1 MSLRSQLFLLQ
12 LVIVL
17 VVVAVAGY
25 TAVTMQRLQIREQ
38 YEDRMVGVAQSVAQL
53 PSVIEA
59 FGEPDPSETIQ
70 PIADLI
76 RQSTGVTYVVV
87 TDDAGIR
94 YSHPNPDLIGEVV
107 STDPSVPLSGDTFV
121 GTQTGTLGKS
131 WRVKVPIYGGDRAII
146 GTASVG
152 VLESEL
158 EADLYEDLPRLLVW
172 LIGAAL
178 VGFAGAIWI
187 SRLVWRRIYR
197 LEPEQIAALLET
209 RDAMIHGISEGVV
222 AVDAQRRIALLNDE
236 AKRLLNLDDAATGQ
250 PADDVM
256 EPALARLLTD
266 PADTDETVLS
276 GERVLLARTSD
287 ALVDGRRVGR
297 VMILRDRTELYQ
309 LLTDLDGERDVTQ
322 ALRAQAH
329 EFANRMHTISGLLE
343 LGRTEQ
349 AVDFISRS
357 GHGGSLVSG
366 SIAPGIQDPDAAS
379 LLMTKS
385 TIAAE
390 KGIDLVID
398 DTSTLGPDGTTDVVT
413 ILGILIDN
421 ALEAVTAS
429 GRGDGRVSVHLATG
443 DGGGSGMNEDDGG
456 TVRITVADNGPGVAP
471 DAVDGIFSSGF
482 STKDGGQTGTRGFGL
497 ALVDRIA
504 RRRSGH
510 VVVDESELGGAEFTV
525 WLAPSDAAVRSAL
538 QVP

>member
-1 MSLRSQLFLLQ
+1 MIRTMSLRSQLFLLQ
-12 LVIVL
+12 LAIVL
-17 VVVAVAGY
+17 VIVAVAGS

-53 PSVIEA
+53 PSVVEA
-59 FGEPDPSETIQ
+59 FDQADPSATIQ

-87 TDDAGIR
+87 TDRHGIR
-94 YSHPNPDLIGEVV
+94 YSHPNPELIGEPV
-107 STDPSVPLSGDTFV
+107 STDPSIPLSGETFV

-131 WRVKVPIYGGDRAII
+131 WRVKVPIYSTDGGII

-152 VLESEL
+152 TLESEL
-158 EADLYEDLPRLLVW
+158 DADLYEDLPRLLAW
-172 LIGAAL
+172 LIVAAL
-178 VGFAGAIWI
+178 VGSAGAIWI

-197 LEPEQIAALLET
+197 LEPEQIASLLET
-209 RDAMIHGISEGVV
+209 RDAMIHGISEGMV
-222 AVDAQRRIALLNDE
+222 AVDANHRIALLNDE
-236 AKRLLNLDDAATGQ
+236 AKRLLALDDAATGRL
-250 PADDVM
+250 AEDVM

-390 KGIDLVID
+390 KGITLSID
-398 DTSTLGPDGTTDVVT
+398 DTSTLEPDGTTDVVT
-413 ILGILIDN
+413 VLGILIDN
-421 ALEAVTAS
+421 AMEAVTGS
-429 GRGDGRVSVHLATG
+429 GRPDGQVAVHLDTA
-443 DGGGSGMNEDDGG
+443 DDA
-456 TVRITVADNGPGVAP
+456 VRITVSDNGPGIATE
-471 DAVDGIFSSGF
+471 DMDDIFSSGY
-482 STKDGGQTGTRGFGL
+482 STKDGGHTGTRGFGL
-497 ALVDRIA
+497 ALVDRIT
-504 RRRSGH
+504 RRRSGQ
-510 VVVDESELGGAEFTV
+510 VVVDDSELGGAEFTV
-525 WLAPSDAAVRSAL
+525 WLAPSLIEAPRSTL

>member
-1 MSLRSQLFLLQ
+1 MSLRSQLFFLQ
-12 LVIVL
+12 LAIVLVIV
-17 VVVAVAGY
+17 VVAGS
-25 TAVTMQRLQIREQ
+25 TAVAMQRMQIREQ
-38 YEDRMVGVAQSVAQL
+38 YQDRMVGVAQSVAQL

-59 FGEPDPSETIQ
+59 FDQKDPSEAIQ

-87 TDDAGIR
+87 TDGDGIR
-94 YSHPNPDLIGEVV
+94 YSHPNPELIGKLV
-107 STDPSVPLSGDTFV
+107 STDPSIPLSGVTFV

-131 WRVKVPIYGGDRAII
+131 WRVKVPIFNSDGGII

-152 VLESEL
+152 ILESEL
-158 EADLYEDLPRLLVW
+158 DADLYEDLPRLLAW
-172 LIGAAL
+172 LIVAAL
-178 VGFAGAIWI
+178 VGSAGAIWI

-197 LEPEQIAALLET
+197 LEPEQIASLLET
-209 RDAMIHGISEGVV
+209 RDAMIHGISEGMV
-222 AVDAQRRIALLNDE
+222 AMDEHHRIALLNDE
-236 AKRLLNLDDAATGQ
+236 AKRLLELDDDAIGQ
-250 PADDVM
+250 LVADAM
-256 EPALARLLTD
+256 EPALAHLLTD

-276 GERVLLARTSD
+276 GERVLLARTSG
-287 ALVDGRRVGR
+287 ALVDGVRVGR

-366 SIAPGIQDPDAAS
+366 TIAPGIQDPDAAS

-385 TIAAE
+385 TIASE
-390 KGIDLVID
+390 KGIALSID
-398 DTSTLGPDGTTDVVT
+398 DTSTLEPDGTTDVVT
-413 ILGILIDN
+413 VLGILIDN
-421 ALEAVTAS
+421 AMEAATGS
-429 GRGDGRVSVHLATG
+429 GHADGRVSVHLET
-443 DGGGSGMNEDDGG
+443 SDDA
-456 TVRITVADNGPGVAP
+456 VRITVADNGPGVAAE
-471 DAVDGIFSSGF
+471 DIDGIFSSGY
-482 STKDGGQTGTRGFGL
+482 STKDGGHTGTRGFGL

-504 RRRSGH
+504 RRRSGQ
-510 VVVDESELGGAEFTV
+510 VVVDDSELGGAEFTV
-525 WLAPSDAAVRSAL
+525 WLAPSLIDVPRSTL

>member
-1 MSLRSQLFLLQ
+1 MPLRSQLFLLQ
-12 LVIVL
+12 LAIVL
-17 VVVAVAGY
+17 VIVAVAGS
-25 TAVTMQRLQIREQ
+25 TAVAMQRLQIREQ
-38 YEDRMVGVAQSVAQL
+38 YQDRMVGVAQSVAQL

-59 FGEPDPSETIQ
+59 FDEADPSATIQ

-76 RQSTGVTYVVV
+76 RESTGVTYVVV
-87 TDDAGIR
+87 TDAEGLR
-94 YSHPNPDLIGEVV
+94 YSHPNPELIGEPV
-107 STDPSVPLSGDTFV
+107 STDPSVPLSGEIFV
-121 GTQTGTLGKS
+121 GTQTGTLGES
-131 WRVKVPIYGGDRAII
+131 WRVKVPVYADGDNTDGDII

-152 VLESEL
+152 VLESAL
-158 EADLYEDLPRLLVW
+158 DADLYEDLPRLLAW
-172 LIGAAL
+172 LIVAAL
-178 VGFAGAIWI
+178 VGSAGAIWI

-197 LEPEQIAALLET
+197 LEPEQIASLLET
-209 RDAMIHGISEGVV
+209 RDAMIHGISEGMV
-222 AVDAQRRIALLNDE
+222 AVDAHHRIVLLNDE
-236 AKRLLNLDDAATGQ
+236 AKRLLDLDDDATGR
-250 PADDVM
+250 PAAAVM

-287 ALVDGRRVGR
+287 ALVDGVRVGR

-309 LLTDLDGERDVTQ
+309 LLTDLDGERDATQ

-366 SIAPGIQDPDAAS
+366 SIAPGIEDPDAAS

-390 KGIDLVID
+390 KGITLSID
-398 DTSTLGPDGTTDVVT
+398 DTSTLEADGTTDVVT

-421 ALEAVTAS
+421 ALEAAADG
-429 GRGDGRVSVHLATG
+429 GRGLVAVHLETT
-443 DGGGSGMNEDDGG
+443 DDG
-456 TVRITVADNGPGVAP
+456 VRITVSDDGPGVPPEDVA
-471 DAVDGIFSSGF
+471 GIFSSGY
-482 STKDGGQTGTRGFGL
+482 STKDGGRTGTRGFGL
-497 ALVDRIA
+497 ALVERIA

-510 VVVDESELGGAEFTV
+510 VVVDDAELGGAEFTV
-525 WLAPSDAAVRSAL
+525 WLAPSLADVPRSTL
-538 QVP
+538 QMP

>member
-12 LVIVL
+12 LAIVL
-17 VVVAVAGY
+17 IIVAVAGS
-25 TAVTMQRLQIREQ
+25 TAVAMQRQQIREQ

-53 PSVIEA
+53 PSVIDA
-59 FGEPDPSETIQ
+59 FDETDPSKTIQ

-87 TDDAGIR
+87 TDEDGIR
-94 YSHPNPDLIGEVV
+94 YSHPNPELIGEIV
-107 STDPSVPLSGDTFV
+107 STDPSIPLSGKTFV

-131 WRVKVPIYGGDRAII
+131 WRVKVPILDADGSII

-152 VLESEL
+152 TLESEL
-158 EADLYEDLPRLLVW
+158 DADLYEDLPRLLAW
-172 LIGAAL
+172 LIVAAL
-178 VGFAGAIWI
+178 VGSAGAIWI

-197 LEPEQIAALLET
+197 LEPEEIASLLET
-209 RDAMIHGISEGVV
+209 RDAMIHGISEGMV
-222 AVDAQRRIALLNDE
+222 AVDEHHRIALLNDE
-236 AKRLLNLDDAATGQ
+236 AKRLLELDDDATGRL
-250 PADDVM
+250 AADVM
-256 EPALARLLTD
+256 EPALAQLLTD

-276 GERVLLARTSD
+276 GERVLLARTSG
-287 ALVDGRRVGR
+287 ALVDDKRVGR

-309 LLTDLDGERDVTQ
+309 LLTDLDGERDATQ

-343 LGRTEQ
+343 LGRTQQ

-390 KGIDLVID
+390 KGITLTID
-398 DTSTLGPDGTTDVVT
+398 ETSALEPDGTTDVVT
-413 ILGILIDN
+413 VLGILLDN
-421 ALEAVTAS
+421 AMEAVTGS
-429 GRGDGRVSVHLATG
+429 GRPDGQVVVHLAA
-443 DGGGSGMNEDDGG
+443 DDDA
-456 TVRITVADNGPGVAP
+456 VRITVADNGPGVAP
-471 DAVDGIFSSGF
+471 EDVDGIFSSGY
-482 STKDGGQTGTRGFGL
+482 STKDGGHTGTRGFGL

-504 RRRSGH
+504 RRRSGQ
-510 VVVDESELGGAEFTV
+510 VVVDDSELGGAEFTV
-525 WLAPSDAAVRSAL
+525 WLAPSLAGTRPPL
-538 QVP
+538 RVP

>member
-1 MSLRSQLFLLQ
+1 MIRTLPLRSQLFLLQ
-12 LVIVL
+12 LAIVL
-17 VVVAVAGY
+17 VIVAVAGS
-25 TAVTMQRLQIREQ
+25 TAVAMQRLQIREQ
-38 YEDRMVGVAQSVAQL
+38 YQDRMVGVAQSVAQL

-59 FGEPDPSETIQ
+59 FGQDDPSATIQ

-87 TDDAGIR
+87 TDAEGIR
-94 YSHPNPDLIGEVV
+94 YSHPNPALIGEPV
-107 STDPSVPLSGDTFV
+107 STDPSVPLSGETFV
-121 GTQTGTLGKS
+121 GTQTGTLGES
-131 WRVKVPIYGGDRAII
+131 WRVKVPVYEDGTTTGDII

-158 EADLYEDLPRLLVW
+158 DAVLYEDLPRLLAW
-172 LIGAAL
+172 LIVAAL
-178 VGFAGAIWI
+178 VGSAGAIWI

-197 LEPEQIAALLET
+197 LEPEQIASLLET
-209 RDAMIHGISEGVV
+209 RDAMIHGISEGLV
-222 AVDAQRRIALLNDE
+222 AVDAHHRIALLNDE
-236 AKRLLNLDDAATGQ
+236 AKRLLGLDDDATGR
-250 PADDVM
+250 PAADVM

-287 ALVDGRRVGR
+287 ALVDGVRVGR

-309 LLTDLDGERDVTQ
+309 LLTDLDGERDATQ

-349 AVDFISRS
+349 AVDFIQRS

-390 KGIDLVID
+390 KGITLSID
-398 DTSTLGPDGTTDVVT
+398 DTSTLQSDGTTDVVT

-421 ALEAVTAS
+421 ALEAVA
-429 GRGDGRVSVHLATG
+429 DGGPGQVSVHLDTT
-443 DGGGSGMNEDDGG
+443 DDGVRV
-456 TVRITVADNGPGVAP
+456 TVSDDGPGVPPEDVA
-471 DAVDGIFSSGF
+471 GIFSSGY
-482 STKDGGQTGTRGFGL
+482 STKDGGRTGTRGFGL

-510 VVVDESELGGAEFTV
+510 VVVDCSELGGAEFTV
-525 WLAPSDAAVRSAL
+525 WLAPSLADVPRPTL

>member
-1 MSLRSQLFLLQ
+1 MIRTMSLRSQLFFLQ
-12 LVIVL
+12 LTIVL
-17 VVVAVAGY
+17 VIVAVAGS
-25 TAVTMQRLQIREQ
+25 TAVAMQRLQIREQ

-53 PSVIEA
+53 PSVVEA
-59 FGEPDPSETIQ
+59 FDQPDPSAAIQ

-87 TDDAGIR
+87 TDADGIR
-94 YSHPNPDLIGEVV
+94 YSHPNPELIGQLV
-107 STDPSVPLSGDTFV
+107 STDPSIPLSGDTFV
-121 GTQTGTLGKS
+121 GTQTGTLGTS
-131 WRVKVPIYGGDRAII
+131 WRVKVPIYGDGGEII

-152 VLESEL
+152 TLESEL
-158 EADLYEDLPRLLVW
+158 DADLYEDLPRLLAW
-172 LIGAAL
+172 LIVAAL
-178 VGFAGAIWI
+178 VGSAGAIWI

-197 LEPEQIAALLET
+197 LEPEQIASLLET
-209 RDAMIHGISEGVV
+209 RDAMIHGISEGMV
-222 AVDAQRRIALLNDE
+222 AVDEDHRIALLNDE
-236 AKRLLNLDDAATGQ
+236 AKRLLGLDDAATGLR
-250 PADDVM
+250 AEDVM

-287 ALVDGRRVGR
+287 ALVDGTRVGR

-343 LGRTEQ
+343 LGRTDQ

-366 SIAPGIQDPDAAS
+366 TIAPGIQDPDAAS

-390 KGIDLVID
+390 KGITLSID
-398 DTSTLGPDGTTDVVT
+398 DTSTLEPDGTTDVVT
-413 ILGILIDN
+413 VLGILIDN
-421 ALEAVTAS
+421 AMEAVTGS
-429 GRGDGRVSVHLATG
+429 GRTDGAIAVLLHTEPDA
-443 DGGGSGMNEDDGG
+443 
-456 TVRITVADNGPGVAP
+456 VRIEVADNGPGVAP
-471 DAVDGIFSSGF
+471 GDVDGIFSSGY
-482 STKDGGQTGTRGFGL
+482 STKDGGHTGTRGFGL

-510 VVVDESELGGAEFTV
+510 VVVDDAELGGAEFTV
-525 WLAPSDAAVRSAL
+525 WLAPSLVDAPRTTL

>member
-12 LVIVL
+12 LAIVL
-17 VVVAVAGY
+17 VIVAVAGS
-25 TAVTMQRLQIREQ
+25 TAVAMQRMQIREQ
-38 YEDRMVGVAQSVAQL
+38 YEDRMVGVAQSVARL
-53 PSVIEA
+53 PSVVDA
-59 FGEPDPSETIQ
+59 FERTDPSATIQ

-87 TDDAGIR
+87 TDREGIR
-94 YSHPNPDLIGEVV
+94 YSHPNPELIGEVV
-107 STDPSVPLSGDTFV
+107 STDPSIPLSGATFV

-131 WRVKVPIYGGDRAII
+131 WRVKVPIRADNGTII

-152 VLESEL
+152 TLESEL
-158 EADLYEDLPRLLVW
+158 DADLYEDLPRLLAW
-172 LIGAAL
+172 LIVAAL
-178 VGFAGAIWI
+178 VGSAGAIWI

-197 LEPEQIAALLET
+197 LEPEQIASLLET

-222 AVDAQRRIALLNDE
+222 AVDAQHRIALLNDE
-236 AKRLLNLDDAATGQ
+236 AKRLLDLDDDATGR
-250 PADDVM
+250 PVVDVM
-256 EPALARLLTD
+256 EPALAELLTD

-276 GERVLLARTSD
+276 GERMLLARTSD
-287 ALVDGRRVGR
+287 ALVDGARVGR
-297 VMILRDRTELYQ
+297 VMLLRDRTELYQ
-309 LLTDLDGERDVTQ
+309 LLTDLDGERDATQ

-366 SIAPGIQDPDAAS
+366 TIAPGIRDPDAAS

-390 KGIDLVID
+390 KGITLSID
-398 DTSTLGPDGTTDVVT
+398 DSSTVEPDGTTDVVT
-413 ILGILIDN
+413 VLGILTDN
-421 ALEAVTAS
+421 AMEAVAGS
-429 GRGDGRVSVHLATG
+429 GRNDGHIVVHLESSAG
-443 DGGGSGMNEDDGG
+443 A
-456 TVRITVADNGPGVAP
+456 VRITVSDDGPGIAP
-471 DAVDGIFSSGF
+471 EDLDGIFSSGY
-482 STKDGGQTGTRGFGL
+482 STKDGGRSGTRGFGL
-497 ALVDRIA
+497 ALVERIA

-510 VVVDESELGGAEFTV
+510 VVVDDAELGGAEFTV
-525 WLAPSDAAVRSAL
+525 WLAPSLVEAPRSTL

>member
-1 MSLRSQLFLLQ
+1 MSLRSQLFFLQ
-12 LVIVL
+12 LAIVL
-17 VVVAVAGY
+17 VIVAVAGS

-53 PSVIEA
+53 PSVVEA
-59 FGEPDPSETIQ
+59 FDQADPSAAIQ

-87 TDDAGIR
+87 TDADGIR
-94 YSHPNPDLIGEVV
+94 YSHPNPDLIGQLV
-107 STDPSVPLSGDTFV
+107 STDPSIPLSGATFV

-131 WRVKVPIYGGDRAII
+131 WRVKVPIHGDDGDII

-152 VLESEL
+152 TLESEL
-158 EADLYEDLPRLLVW
+158 DADLYEDLPRLLAW
-172 LIGAAL
+172 LIVAAL
-178 VGFAGAIWI
+178 VGSAGAIWI

-197 LEPEQIAALLET
+197 LEPEQIASLLET
-209 RDAMIHGISEGVV
+209 RDAMIHGISEGMV
-222 AVDAQRRIALLNDE
+222 AVDEDHRIALVNDE
-236 AKRLLNLDDAATGQ
+236 AKRLLDLDDAATGQ
-250 PADDVM
+250 RADEVM

-287 ALVDGRRVGR
+287 ATVDGTRVGR

-309 LLTDLDGERDVTQ
+309 LLTDLDGERDATQ

-366 SIAPGIQDPDAAS
+366 TIAPGIQDPDAAS

-385 TIAAE
+385 TIASE
-390 KGIDLVID
+390 KGITLSID
-398 DTSTLGPDGTTDVVT
+398 DTSTLEPDGTTDVVT
-413 ILGILIDN
+413 VLGILIDN
-421 ALEAVTAS
+421 AMEAVTAS
-429 GRGDGRVSVHLATG
+429 GRTDGAIAVLLHTG
-443 DGGGSGMNEDDGG
+443 PDG
-456 TVRITVADNGPGVAP
+456 VRIEVSDNGPGVP
-471 DAVDGIFSSGF
+471 QEDVDGIFSSGY
-482 STKDGGQTGTRGFGL
+482 STKDGGHTGTRGFGL

-510 VVVDESELGGAEFTV
+510 VAVDDAELGGAEFTV
-525 WLAPSDAAVRSAL
+525 WLAPSLVEAPRSTL

>member
-1 MSLRSQLFLLQ
+1 MIRSMSLRSQLFFLQ
-12 LVIVL
+12 LAIVL
-17 VVVAVAGY
+17 VIVAVAGS
-25 TAVTMQRLQIREQ
+25 TAVAMQRLQIREQ

-53 PSVIEA
+53 PSVVDA
-59 FGEPDPSETIQ
+59 FGEADPSATIQ

-87 TDDAGIR
+87 TDELGVR
-94 YSHPNPDLIGEVV
+94 YSHPNPELIGEVV
-107 STDPSVPLSGDTFV
+107 STDPSVPLSGKTFV

-131 WRVKVPIYGGDRAII
+131 WRVKVPIFGGDGEII

-152 VLESEL
+152 TLESEL
-158 EADLYEDLPRLLVW
+158 DADLYEDLPRLLAW
-172 LIGAAL
+172 LIVAAL
-178 VGFAGAIWI
+178 VGSAGAIWI

-197 LEPEQIAALLET
+197 LEPEQIASLLET
-209 RDAMIHGISEGVV
+209 RDAMIHGISEGMV
-222 AVDAQRRIALLNDE
+222 AVDEDHRIALLNDE
-236 AKRLLNLDDAATGQ
+236 AKRLLGLDDGATGR
-250 PADDVM
+250 PAAEVM
-256 EPALARLLTD
+256 EPSLAQLLTD
-266 PADTDETVLS
+266 PADTDQTVLS

-287 ALVDGRRVGR
+287 ALVDGKRVGR

-309 LLTDLDGERDVTQ
+309 LLTDLDGERDATQ

-390 KGIDLVID
+390 KGITLTID
-398 DTSTLGPDGTTDVVT
+398 DTSVLEADGTTDVVT
-413 ILGILIDN
+413 VLGILIDN
-421 ALEAVTAS
+421 AMEAVTAS
-429 GRGDGRVSVHLATG
+429 GRHDGQVTVHLAA
-443 DGGGSGMNEDDGG
+443 EDS
-456 TVRITVADNGPGVAP
+456 VRITVSDNGPGVAA
-471 DAVDGIFSSGF
+471 DDVDGIFSSGY
-482 STKDGGQTGTRGFGL
+482 STKDGGHTGTRGFGL

-504 RRRSGH
+504 RRRSGQ

-525 WLAPSDAAVRSAL
+525 WLAPSLVPVPRPPL

>member
-1 MSLRSQLFLLQ
+1 MSLRSQLFFLQ
-12 LVIVL
+12 LTIVL
-17 VVVAVAGY
+17 VIVAVAGS
-25 TAVTMQRLQIREQ
+25 TAVAMQRLQIREQ

-53 PSVIEA
+53 PSVVEA
-59 FGEPDPSETIQ
+59 FDQPDPSAAIQ

-87 TDDAGIR
+87 TDADGIR
-94 YSHPNPDLIGEVV
+94 YSHPNPELIGQLV
-107 STDPSVPLSGDTFV
+107 STDPSIPLSGDTFV
-121 GTQTGTLGKS
+121 GTQTGTLGTS
-131 WRVKVPIYGGDRAII
+131 WRVKVPIYGDGGEII

-152 VLESEL
+152 TLESEL
-158 EADLYEDLPRLLVW
+158 DADLYEDLPRLLAW
-172 LIGAAL
+172 LIVAAL
-178 VGFAGAIWI
+178 VGSAGAIWI

-197 LEPEQIAALLET
+197 LEPEQIASLLET
-209 RDAMIHGISEGVV
+209 RDAMIHGISEGMV
-222 AVDAQRRIALLNDE
+222 AVDEDHRIALLNDE
-236 AKRLLNLDDAATGQ
+236 AKRLLGLDDAATGLR
-250 PADDVM
+250 AEDVM

-287 ALVDGRRVGR
+287 ALVDGTRVGR

-343 LGRTEQ
+343 LGRTDQ

-366 SIAPGIQDPDAAS
+366 TIAPGIQDPDAAS

-390 KGIDLVID
+390 KGITLSID
-398 DTSTLGPDGTTDVVT
+398 DTSTLEPDGTTDVVT
-413 ILGILIDN
+413 VLGILIDN
-421 ALEAVTAS
+421 AMEAVTGS
-429 GRGDGRVSVHLATG
+429 GRTDGAIAVLLHTEPDA
-443 DGGGSGMNEDDGG
+443 
-456 TVRITVADNGPGVAP
+456 VRIEVADNGPGVAP
-471 DAVDGIFSSGF
+471 GDVDGIFSSGY
-482 STKDGGQTGTRGFGL
+482 STKDGGHTGTRGFGL

-510 VVVDESELGGAEFTV
+510 VVVDDAELGGAEFTV
-525 WLAPSDAAVRSAL
+525 WLAPSLVDAPRTTL

>member
-1 MSLRSQLFLLQ
+1 MPLRSQLFLLQ
-12 LVIVL
+12 LAIVL
-17 VVVAVAGY
+17 VIVAVAGS
-25 TAVTMQRLQIREQ
+25 TAVGMQRLQIREQ

-59 FGEPDPSETIQ
+59 FDDKDPSATIQ

-76 RQSTGVTYVVV
+76 RQSTAVTYVVV
-87 TDDAGIR
+87 TDAEGIR
-94 YSHPNPDLIGEVV
+94 YSHPNPGLIGKPV
-107 STDPSVPLSGDTFV
+107 STDPSVPLSGRTFV
-121 GTQTGTLGKS
+121 GTQTGTLGES
-131 WRVKVPIYGGDRAII
+131 WRVKVPVHGNDGSII

-158 EADLYEDLPRLLVW
+158 DAVLYEDLPRLLGW
-172 LIGAAL
+172 LIVAAL
-178 VGFAGAIWI
+178 VGSAGAIWI

-197 LEPEQIAALLET
+197 LEPEQIASLLET
-209 RDAMIHGISEGVV
+209 RDAMIHGISEGMV
-222 AVDAQRRIALLNDE
+222 AVDAHQRIALLNDE
-236 AKRLLNLDDAATGQ
+236 AKRLLGLDDDATGR
-250 PADDVM
+250 PAAAVM
-256 EPALARLLTD
+256 EPALARLLSD
-266 PADTDETVLS
+266 PSDTDETVLA

-287 ALVDGRRVGR
+287 ALVDGVRVGR

-309 LLTDLDGERDVTQ
+309 LLTDLDGERDATQ

-390 KGIDLVID
+390 KGITLSID
-398 DTSTLGPDGTTDVVT
+398 DTSTLESDGTTDVVT

-421 ALEAVTAS
+421 AVEAVAD
-429 GRGDGRVSVHLATG
+429 RGQGQVVVHLAT
-443 DGGGSGMNEDDGG
+443 NDDGVRV
-456 TVRITVADNGPGVAP
+456 TVSDDGPGVAP
-471 DAVDGIFSSGF
+471 EDVAGIFSSGY
-482 STKDGGQTGTRGFGL
+482 STKDGGRTGTRGFGL
-497 ALVDRIA
+497 ALVERIA
-504 RRRSGH
+504 HRRSGH
-510 VVVDESELGGAEFTV
+510 VVVDDSGLGGAEFTV
-525 WLAPSDAAVRSAL
+525 WLAPSLAAVPRATL

>member
-1 MSLRSQLFLLQ
+1 MIRTMSLRSQLFFLQ
-12 LVIVL
+12 LTIVL
-17 VVVAVAGY
+17 VIVAVAGS
-25 TAVTMQRLQIREQ
+25 TAVAMQRLQIREQ

-53 PSVIEA
+53 PSVVEA
-59 FGEPDPSETIQ
+59 FDQPDPSAAIQ

-87 TDDAGIR
+87 TDADGIR
-94 YSHPNPDLIGEVV
+94 YSHPNPELIGQLV
-107 STDPSVPLSGDTFV
+107 STDPSIPLSGDIFV

-131 WRVKVPIYGGDRAII
+131 WRVKVPIYGDGGEII

-152 VLESEL
+152 TLEAEL
-158 EADLYEDLPRLLVW
+158 DADLYEDLPRLLAW
-172 LIGAAL
+172 LIVAAL
-178 VGFAGAIWI
+178 VGSAGAIWI

-197 LEPEQIAALLET
+197 LEPEQIASLLET
-209 RDAMIHGISEGVV
+209 RDAMIHGISEGMV
-222 AVDAQRRIALLNDE
+222 AVDEHHRIALLNDE
-236 AKRLLNLDDAATGQ
+236 AKRLLDLDDAATGQ
-250 PADDVM
+250 RAEDVM

-287 ALVDGRRVGR
+287 ALVDGTRVGR

-309 LLTDLDGERDVTQ
+309 LLTDLDGERDATQ

-343 LGRTEQ
+343 LGRTDQ

-366 SIAPGIQDPDAAS
+366 TIAPGIQDPDAAS

-390 KGIDLVID
+390 KGITLSID
-398 DTSTLGPDGTTDVVT
+398 DTSTLEPDGTTDVVT
-413 ILGILIDN
+413 VLGILIDN
-421 ALEAVTAS
+421 AMEAVTGS
-429 GRGDGRVSVHLATG
+429 GRTDGAITVLLHTEPDA
-443 DGGGSGMNEDDGG
+443 
-456 TVRITVADNGPGVAP
+456 VRIEVADNGPGVAP
-471 DAVDGIFSSGF
+471 GDVDGIFSSGY
-482 STKDGGQTGTRGFGL
+482 STKDGGHTGTRGFGL

-510 VVVDESELGGAEFTV
+510 VVVDDAELGGAEFTV
-525 WLAPSDAAVRSAL
+525 WLAPSLVDAPRTTL

>member
-1 MSLRSQLFLLQ
+1 MIKTMSLRSQLFLLQ
-12 LVIVL
+12 LAIVL
-17 VVVAVAGY
+17 VIVAVAGS
-25 TAVTMQRLQIREQ
+25 TAVTMQRMQIREQ

-59 FGEPDPSETIQ
+59 FDEADPSATIQ

-87 TDDAGIR
+87 TDEEGIR
-94 YSHPNPDLIGEVV
+94 YSHPNPDLIGRLV
-107 STDPSVPLSGDTFV
+107 STDPSVPLSGKTFV
-121 GTQTGTLGKS
+121 GTQTGTLGES
-131 WRVKVPIYGGDRAII
+131 WRVKVPIYGDDGGII

-152 VLESEL
+152 TLESEL
-158 EADLYEDLPRLLVW
+158 DADLYEDLPRLLAW
-172 LIGAAL
+172 LIVAAL
-178 VGFAGAIWI
+178 VGSAGAIWI

-197 LEPEQIAALLET
+197 LEPEQIASLLET
-209 RDAMIHGISEGVV
+209 RDAMIHGISEGMV
-222 AVDAQRRIALLNDE
+222 AVDEHHRIALLNDE
-236 AKRLLNLDDAATGQ
+236 AKRLLDLDDSATGQ
-250 PADDVM
+250 LAEDVM
-256 EPALARLLTD
+256 EPALALLLTD

-287 ALVDGRRVGR
+287 ASVDGTRVGR

-309 LLTDLDGERDVTQ
+309 LLTDLDGERDATQ

-366 SIAPGIQDPDAAS
+366 TIAPGIQDPDAAS

-390 KGIDLVID
+390 KGITLSIS
-398 DTSTLGPDGTTDVVT
+398 DTSTLEPDGTTDVVT

-421 ALEAVTAS
+421 AIEAVTGS
-429 GRGDGRVSVHLATG
+429 GRTDG
-443 DGGGSGMNEDDGG
+443 
-456 TVRITVADNGPGVAP
+456 RITVHLEMDADALRIEVSDNGPGIAAE
-471 DAVDGIFSSGF
+471 DIDGIFSSGY
-482 STKDGGQTGTRGFGL
+482 STKDGGHTGTRGFGL

-504 RRRSGH
+504 RRRSGQ
-510 VVVDESELGGAEFTV
+510 VVVDDAELGGAEFTV
-525 WLAPSDAAVRSAL
+525 WLAPSLVAAPRSTL

>member
-12 LVIVL
+12 LAIVL
-17 VVVAVAGY
+17 VIVAVAGS
-25 TAVTMQRLQIREQ
+25 TAVAMQRLQIREQ

-59 FGEPDPSETIQ
+59 FDEEDPSATIQ

-87 TDDAGIR
+87 TDEQGIR
-94 YSHPNPDLIGEVV
+94 YSHPNTELIGEVV
-107 STDPSVPLSGDTFV
+107 STDPSVPLSGETFV
-121 GTQTGTLGKS
+121 GTQTGTLGES
-131 WRVKVPIYGGDRAII
+131 WRVKVPIYGGDGGII

-152 VLESEL
+152 TLESEL
-158 EADLYEDLPRLLVW
+158 DADLYEDLPRLLAW
-172 LIGAAL
+172 LIVAAL
-178 VGFAGAIWI
+178 VGSAGAIWI

-197 LEPEQIAALLET
+197 LEPEQIASLLET
-209 RDAMIHGISEGVV
+209 RDAMIHGISEGMV
-222 AVDAQRRIALLNDE
+222 AVDEHHRIALLNDE
-236 AKRLLNLDDAATGQ
+236 AKRLLDLDDDATGR
-250 PADDVM
+250 PADCVM

-287 ALVDGRRVGR
+287 AQVDGKRVGR

-309 LLTDLDGERDVTQ
+309 LLTDLDGERDATQ

-366 SIAPGIQDPDAAS
+366 TIAPGIQDPDAAS

-390 KGIDLVID
+390 KGITLSID
-398 DTSTLGPDGTTDVVT
+398 ESSTLHPDGTTDVVT

-421 ALEAVTAS
+421 AMEAVTGS
-429 GRGDGRVSVHLATG
+429 GRTDGLIAVHLV
-443 DGGGSGMNEDDGG
+443 SDDDAL
-456 TVRITVADNGPGVAP
+456 RIEVSDNGPGVAP
-471 DAVDGIFSSGF
+471 GDVDGIFSSGY
-482 STKDGGQTGTRGFGL
+482 STKDGGHTGTRGFGL

-510 VVVDESELGGAEFTV
+510 VVVDDADLGGAEFTV
-525 WLAPSDAAVRSAL
+525 WLAPSLVEAPRPPL